1 MKTQTVSGEGGQELL
16 ARMGQI
22 PVIVP
27 GKLSER
33 RSGGKVTGYKLQRW
47 RAGRN
52 QTRYVPA
59 EKVETVRRGTQ
70 GYAEFL
76 DLAEQYVQRRAQ
88 EAFEGVADSKKKPM
102 PR

>member
-1 MKTQTVSGEGGQELL
+1 MKTPTVSRQGGEELL

-22 PVIVP
+22 PLIVP

-33 RSGGKVTGYKLQRW
+33 RTGGKVTGYKLQHW

-52 QTRYVPA
+52 QTRHVPA
-59 EKVETVRRGTQ
+59 GKLETVRRGIQ

-88 EAFEGVADSKKKPM
+88 EAFASPADSKKKPIK
-102 PR
+102 P